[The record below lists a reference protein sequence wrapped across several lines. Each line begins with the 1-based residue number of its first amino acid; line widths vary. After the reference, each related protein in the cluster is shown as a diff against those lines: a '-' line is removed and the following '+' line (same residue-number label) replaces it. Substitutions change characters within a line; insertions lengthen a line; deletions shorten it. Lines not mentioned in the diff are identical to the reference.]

1 MRPPARPQRT
11 RRPGLLSNVTI
22 FSLELRYPRLPAT
35 LRPAVVN
42 LPYCPHF
49 GSMPSAIMIES
60 TEFVLPGLKEDGGLT
75 NAYVRYKPM
84 VDGNTIPD
92 PHYPRV
98 SLLLLH
104 SVASHKEAWFPMV
117 EHLFELQR
125 TAPTNGFTIVEV
137 WAMDSPN
144 HGHAARLN
152 DSLLRDF
159 PNGITGMHWARAA
172 NLLLTSG
179 LMASGCAV
187 VGVGHS
193 AGSCI
198 IVQSTDGY
206 PLDRLLLSS
215 IIMVE
220 PPMMTRDILRRAQT
234 EGAPVLRAAEGA
246 LVRKDVWSSRA
257 AAKEW
262 FAKRIPWKR
271 WDPRAFELFI
281 EHGLLDLPT
290 AAYPDTQQGVTLAAS
305 RVQESWG
312 YSHHEDGFAAL
323 DRLSEICSTIPVHCV
338 FGAVNDFIPVE
349 TQAGVMDE
357 SAGRRMRSI
366 VRVAGAGHLVLQE
379 NPQGLALG
387 LWGILHLDAMSSVG
401 IVATGSK
408 L

>member
-1 MRPPARPQRT
+1 M
-11 RRPGLLSNVTI
+11 
-22 FSLELRYPRLPAT
+22 LEA
-35 LRPAVVN
+35 
-42 LPYCPHF
+42 
-49 GSMPSAIMIES
+49 

-75 NAYVRYKPM
+75 NAYVRYKPT
-84 VDGNTIPD
+84 VDDTTVPS
-92 PHYPRV
+92 PHYARV

-104 SVASHKEAWFPMV
+104 SVASHKEAWLPMV
-117 EHLFELQR
+117 EHLFGLQY
-125 TAPTNGFTIVEV
+125 TAPIDSAFTIVEV

-144 HGHAARLN
+144 HGHAAKLN
-152 DSLLRDF
+152 DNRLREF

-179 LMASGCAV
+179 LMEPGCAV

-206 PLDRLLLSS
+206 PIDRLLLSS

-220 PPMMTRDILRRAQT
+220 PPMMAPDILRRAQK

-246 LVRKDVWSSRA
+246 LVRKDIWPSRT

-281 EHGLLDLPT
+281 KHGLLDLPT
-290 AAYPDTQQGVTLAAS
+290 SAYPNVHEGVTLAAS

-323 DRLSEICSTIPVHCV
+323 DRLSEICSAIPVHCV
-338 FGAVNDFIPVE
+338 FGAVNDFISME

-366 VRVAGAGHLVLQE
+366 ARVANAGHLVLQE
-379 NPQGLALG
+379 NPRGLALA
-387 LWGILHLDAMSSVG
+387 LWGILHSDFVSSAG
-401 IVATGSK
+401 MVATSSK